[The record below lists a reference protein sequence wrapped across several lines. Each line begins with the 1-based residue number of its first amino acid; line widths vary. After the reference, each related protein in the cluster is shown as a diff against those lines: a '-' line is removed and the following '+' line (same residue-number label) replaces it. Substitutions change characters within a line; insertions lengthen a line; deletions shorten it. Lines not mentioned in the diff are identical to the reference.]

1 MKDILD
7 ILMGPGARFSLALL
21 ILGSTRLVILTV
33 ISIARIIRR
42 AGDKKI
48 EYGEALSSTL
58 SWTVPAR
65 HITGTRPYFSAVS
78 FLFHLGLLITPL
90 FLLEHVILLEQST
103 GLGWV
108 TLPGTVADGTTLLVI
123 SAGMFLISY
132 RAASSR
138 RRLIST
144 PSHYILTG
152 LVVTVFASG
161 FLAHQPYNPLS
172 RMSMMIIH
180 TLAGN
185 VLLILIPFTRLSHAI
200 LFPLARI
207 ATASAW
213 HFRAEPTELSR
224 LATPGKEHSR
234 K

>member
-1 MKDILD
+1 MNEFLD
-7 ILMGPGARFSLALL
+7 ILMGPGVRFSLMLL
-21 ILGSTRLVILTV
+21 FLGTARLVILTA
-33 ISIARIIRR
+33 IDIAGIARN
-42 AGDKKI
+42 AGDRKI
-48 EYGEALSSTL
+48 EYGETVTSTL
-58 SWTVPAR
+58 SWIVPVR
-65 HITGTRPYFSAVS
+65 HITLTRPLFSAIS

-90 FLLEHVILLEQST
+90 FLLEHVMLLEKSA
-103 GLGWV
+103 GLGWPV
-108 TLPGTVADGTTLLVI
+108 LPGAVADGATLLVI
-123 SAGMFLISY
+123 GTGMFLICY

-138 RRLIST
+138 RRFIST
-144 PSHYILTG
+144 PSHYLLTG

-172 RMSMMIIH
+172 RTAMMIIH

-207 ATASAW
+207 ATACAW
-213 HFRAEPTELSR
+213 HFRAEPAELSR
-224 LATPGKEHSR
+224 LSTPGEEHSR